1 MDKTQR
7 LANLAILMGLDP
19 VLAAA
24 LPATLSAVAAKC
36 KMSEHAA
43 LNYMER
49 NSELR
54 DYLHSVLL
62 SQRNEIE
69 KAL

>member
-7 LANLAILMGLDP
+7 LASIAHLMGLDP

-24 LPATLSAVAAKC
+24 LPGAVAAVAAKC
-36 KMSEHAA
+36 KMTEHSA
-43 LNYMER
+43 LNHLEN

-54 DYLHSVLL
+54 DYLHTVLL
-62 SQRNEIE
+62 SQRAEIE